1 MQTAA
6 QLERATDRFQ
16 DNAVANDNIVADD
29 SKTTVVRRA
38 RHLFNKRLFDIV
50 ASSGALLVLAPV
62 LVLIAFAIRAESRG
76 SPIFSQLRWGK
87 GGRKF
92 RVFKF
97 RSMRADLGDP
107 TGVEQTV
114 KGDMRITKV
123 GSFLRRTNLD
133 ELPQLINVLIG
144 DMSLVGPR
152 CHAIGMY
159 AGGML
164 YEQLVPNYHERH
176 AMRPGLTGLAQMR
189 GLRGPTDRPSRAR
202 ARIHSDLYYVENF
215 TIWLD
220 FKILV
225 GTIISELRNGQGF

>member
-6 QLERATDRFQ
+6 KLERATDKFQ
-16 DNAVANDNIVADD
+16 DNAVANDNIGTRNG
-29 SKTTVVRRA
+29 TTVDRRA
-38 RHLFNKRLFDIV
+38 RHLFTKRLFDIV
-50 ASSGALLVLAPV
+50 ASAAALVALAPI
-62 LVLIAFAIRAESRG
+62 LVLIALAIRAESRG

-107 TGVEQTV
+107 TGVAQTV
-114 KGDMRITKV
+114 KGDSRVTSV

-202 ARIHSDLYYVENF
+202 ARIHSDLHYVEHF

-220 FKILV
+220 LKIIF